1 MGSKASRNTSIEAL
15 RLVAVAGIAIFHT
28 FQWTFQAVCT
38 GLPEYA
44 PLAVFPYSGALGF
57 INLLGCWANEVF
69 FMISGYFLIPS
80 AIRVLQ
86 NGSSARGLIYKSFT
100 RLKKIVLPTLFYCT
114 ACLFV
119 SMYVYPLP
127 EISLHEIGW
136 LTLGIEFIWVY
147 AASVLLVPMIALARQ
162 RIGSK
167 RAPFVVAL
175 LVFATFGINCYIA
188 ATANEVAGVVLW
200 RKLMSAVTYLVA
212 FIAAGEMRFVLEHHG
227 NASGA
232 QKSKIALIRLV
243 AVTIALELL
252 LSASSQYDALWK
264 LSYKSTS
271 VISFIL
277 AAASVAAAALHQPRH
292 EVPCADQRPISPR
305 TFEKTSSQPSTNA
318 ATTHFIAQ
326 VNTNES
332 PNPKSACSIVTTQR
346 LGRSPSGSAMKAKKQ
361 CRATTAA
368 GIVKKSRN
376 ENTAPV
382 AIDQRTR
389 RLVKTRAFGAE
400 SKRRLMQDIM
410 MSATKNEMHSSRSPI
425 KLKNRLVENNRI
437 TRKPNVTGFEN
448 RFCKAT

>member
-15 RLVAVAGIAIFHT
+15 RLFAVAGIAIFHT

-38 GLPEYA
+38 DLPEYA

-80 AIRVLQ
+80 AVRALQ
-86 NGSSARGLIYKSFT
+86 NGSSAQGLTLKSLD
-100 RLKKIVLPTLFYCT
+100 RLKKIVLPTLFYCAT
-114 ACLFV
+114 CLFV

-147 AASVLLVPMIALARQ
+147 AASVLLVPVIALMRQ

-175 LVFATFGINCYIA
+175 LVLATFGINCYIA
-188 ATANEVAGVVLW
+188 ATANEAAGIILW

-212 FIAAGEMRFVLEHHG
+212 FIAAGEMRFVLECHG

-232 QKSKIALIRLV
+232 QKSKIVLIGLV
-243 AVTIALELL
+243 AATIALELL
-252 LSASSQYDALWK
+252 LSANSQYNTLWK

-277 AAASVAAAALHQPRH
+277 AAASVAAAALHQQRH
-292 EVPCADQRPISPR
+292 ETSAADKTIVSLAAGTLAFYAVQSFTCNVWRPIFDNEIYTMATGIQTGTPR
-305 TFEKTSSQPSTNA
+305 PA
-318 ATTHFIAQ
+318 AAILLGILMSLCLALSLLL
-326 VNTNES
+326 VD
-332 PNPKSACSIVTTQR
+332 IVR
-346 LGRSPSGSAMKAKKQ
+346 RAVVEAIKA
-361 CRATTAA
+361 RMN
-368 GIVKKSRN
+368 G
-376 ENTAPV
+376 
-382 AIDQRTR
+382 
-389 RLVKTRAFGAE
+389 
-400 SKRRLMQDIM
+400 
-410 MSATKNEMHSSRSPI
+410 
-425 KLKNRLVENNRI
+425 
-437 TRKPNVTGFEN
+437 
-448 RFCKAT
+448 